1 MFRFLASA
9 AMALLLSL
17 TSVWAAGPADPAHFR
32 LTPALLDRMEAVTAE
47 ANKQPGAKKEEDDDN
62 EADAESVE
70 DIARKL
76 DANPRTR
83 ALLARHGLTS
93 IEFATGTLAAMH
105 AGMALAMEKA
115 PGAAKQAQ
123 GFTPAQR
130 ANIELLR
137 ARKKK

>member
-1 MFRFLASA
+1 MFRFLASS

-17 TSVWAAGPADPAHFR
+17 TNVWAAGPADPAHFR

-76 DANPRTR
+76 DADPRTR
-83 ALLARHGLTS
+83 ALLAR
-93 IEFATGTLAAMH
+93 LA
-105 AGMALAMEKA
+105 
-115 PGAAKQAQ
+115 
-123 GFTPAQR
+123 
-130 ANIELLR
+130 
-137 ARKKK
+137 